1 MLKFREGSK
10 KDISLFR
17 FVASLLVFFLIFGA
31 FIPVYAN
38 NELEDYRRQQQET
51 EDRLER
57 EREDLEMQRSREED
71 LKIELNELDRQIR
84 VIRSELTQL
93 NREIVTTERHIRA
106 AEHELKEAE
115 ERLAYREE
123 LLMKR
128 LRVIHERGTVNYIE
142 VLMDSSS
149 FSEFLTRFYYL
160 RTIVES
166 DNALIKE
173 VEGERDLISEKKREL
188 EINKAKLENM
198 HEEVDRKRLRVS
210 EIIEERSHVLE
221 LLREE
226 IKNTEQAIADLET
239 DAAELKETI
248 DKMIEEMRR
257 RETNNEGTR
266 PEGALL
272 WPVENPCYITSPF
285 GWRSNPFSGGR
296 QWHGGLDVG
305 TYGRHNEIYA
315 AERGTVM
322 FARYSGGYG
331 NYIMVDHGGGMM
343 TLYAHLSSM
352 GVTAGQVVSRG
363 ETIGRAGTTGASTGV
378 HLHFEVWI
386 DGVRQDP
393 MAFL

>member
-1 MLKFREGSK
+1 MVKSAFVSGK
-10 KDISLFR
+10 SLLPVR
-17 FVASLLVFFLIFGA
+17 FLVSLLVFLFIAGVIF
-31 FIPVYAN
+31 PVFAN

-51 EDRLER
+51 EERLEQ
-57 EREDLEMQRSREED
+57 ERQGLEMQRSREED
-71 LKIELNELDRQIR
+71 LKIELSELDNQIR
-84 VIRSELTQL
+84 IIRSELTQL

-106 AEHELKEAE
+106 AEFELKEAE

-123 LLMKR
+123 LLMRR

-160 RTIVES
+160 RAIVES
-166 DNALIKE
+166 DNLLVKE
-173 VEGERDLISEKKREL
+173 VEGERDLINQKKAEL
-188 EINKAKLENM
+188 EENKRKLESM
-198 HEEVDRKRLRVS
+198 REDVDRKRVRVS
-210 EIIEERSHVLE
+210 EIIEERSHVLG

-226 IKNTEQAIADLET
+226 IKNTEQAISELEK
-239 DAAELKETI
+239 DAGELKKTI
-248 DKMIEEMRR
+248 DEMIREMQR
-257 RETNNEGTR
+257 RETQNTGTR

-272 WPVENPCYITSPF
+272 WPVENPCYVTSPF

-305 TYGRHNEIYA
+305 TYGRHNQIFA
-315 AERGTVM
+315 SERGTVM

-331 NYIMVDHGGGMM
+331 NYIMIDHGGGMM

-352 GVTAGQVVSRG
+352 GVSAGQVVSRG